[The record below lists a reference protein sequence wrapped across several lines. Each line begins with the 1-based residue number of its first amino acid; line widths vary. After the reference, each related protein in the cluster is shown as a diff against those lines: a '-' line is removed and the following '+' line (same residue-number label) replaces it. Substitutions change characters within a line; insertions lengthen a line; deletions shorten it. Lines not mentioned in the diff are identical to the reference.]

1 MSKEIAH
8 IFIDEFGTNIYLPD
22 NSTTTTHFVY
32 TSFIVSESNLEKAK
46 EVRNNLSK
54 KYKQGSVLSS
64 KTFDKKDKND
74 TLQKRID
81 FINELVKSL
90 DFTIDVLV
98 IDKSKIDGE
107 GLKKK
112 ETFYLFNAT
121 IT

>member
-64 KTFDKKDKND
+64 KTFDKK
-74 TLQKRID
+74 R
-81 FINELVKSL
+81 FSRY
-90 DFTIDVLV
+90 
-98 IDKSKIDGE
+98 S
-107 GLKKK
+107 
-112 ETFYLFNAT
+112 
-121 IT
+121 